1 MEIKE
6 LQKIMQENGVVGA
19 GGAGFPTYMKLTDK
33 ADTILMN
40 CAECEPLTETSQTVV
55 GEARIRDHENIRYGC
70 GDGRSFPGHYRN
82 QKVLCTDDQCF
93 KSAY

>member
-1 MEIKE
+1 MTVQDWSNAMDIKE

-40 CAECEPLTETSQTVV
+40 CASTCSCV
-55 GEARIRDHENIRYGC
+55 R
-70 GDGRSFPGHYRN
+70 
-82 QKVLCTDDQCF
+82 
-93 KSAY
+93 